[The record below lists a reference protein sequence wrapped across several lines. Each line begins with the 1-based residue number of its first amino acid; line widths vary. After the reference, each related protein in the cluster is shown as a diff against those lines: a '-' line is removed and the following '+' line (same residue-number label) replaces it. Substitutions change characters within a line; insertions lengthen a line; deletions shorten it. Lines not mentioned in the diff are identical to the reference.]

1 MHIQARLLLTDELIP
16 HYPDW
21 SHELHARINSSIR
34 AKVNQTTITLPCRA
48 QCGDLLNLL
57 AFAAHFGFTDFEL
70 ECLADCNYE
79 LVVREVV
86 LCDGYLE
93 LSVEKVE

>member
-1 MHIQARLLLTDELIP
+1 MHIQARLLLIDELIP

-21 SHELHARINSSIR
+21 SHELYVRTNSRIT
-34 AKVNQTTITLPCRA
+34 AKINQTTITLPCRV

-57 AFAAHFGFTDFEL
+57 AFAAQFGFTDFEL

-79 LVVREVV
+79 LAVCKVV
-86 LCDGYLE
+86 LCDGYME